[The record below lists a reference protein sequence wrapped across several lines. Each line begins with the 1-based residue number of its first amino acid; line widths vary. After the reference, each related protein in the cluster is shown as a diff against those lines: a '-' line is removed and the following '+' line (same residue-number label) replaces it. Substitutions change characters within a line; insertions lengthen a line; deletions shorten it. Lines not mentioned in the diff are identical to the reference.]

1 VAKLICARVLLA
13 NEPNGPLPQGVG
25 QKHTHTYIYIH
36 THTPDITPNASDD
49 SAQLSLQRE
58 YRIVADS

>member
-1 VAKLICARVLLA
+1 LICARVLLA

-25 QKHTHTYIYIH
+25 QKHTH